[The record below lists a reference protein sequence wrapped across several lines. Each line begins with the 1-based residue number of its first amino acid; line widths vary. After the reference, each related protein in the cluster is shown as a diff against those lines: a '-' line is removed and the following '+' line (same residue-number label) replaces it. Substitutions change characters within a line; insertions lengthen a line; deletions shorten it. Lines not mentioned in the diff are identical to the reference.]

1 MNGPQ
6 RLKVSIGVIGCT
18 GLREGAEQPGGGV
31 KADKV
36 ESAAWEEVARA
47 IRSEQGHLE
56 KLELE
61 MRR

>member
-1 MNGPQ
+1 M
-6 RLKVSIGVIGCT
+6 SIGVIGCT

-31 KADKV
+31 KSDKV

-47 IRSEQGHLE
+47 IQREQGHLE